1 MNQEYVT
8 CRKQGHS
15 VDDRMLLSPTEALT
29 TMALVPIAVFVLV
42 LLAISVPLQH
52 SFGSN
57 RTLDFSLFPDGSAHV
72 FFELE
77 SNPLFPDTQIVLFG
91 ESIEN
96 LVVEDENGFLLTT
109 ESSQNNPTIFEVET
123 LGASTVLINYDT
135 YSLVSKNGKVWS
147 FAVDSPTEF
156 SLLMPVNSL
165 VVGMTTFPIDM
176 SEEDDRIKMLLPP
189 GPVELTYFLTHAES
203 AQAKPVV
210 ETEDS
215 SESSI
220 IIAIAGII
228 IAVIIAVIFKFRK
241 KPIRNT
247 QAELVKEEKE
257 TTEQFELEFTL
268 SDDNV
273 RDDDKEIIKFI
284 HENGGEV
291 LESELRKKF
300 LQPRTTMWR
309 AVKRLERQGKII
321 ISKKDQQNLVK
332 LKTREDQDE

>member
-8 CRKQGHS
+8 CRKQEHS
-15 VDDRMLLSPTEALT
+15 VCDRMLLSPTEALS

-77 SNPLFPDTQIVLFG
+77 SNPLFPDTQITLFG

-109 ESSQNNPTIFEVET
+109 EPSQGSSTVFEVET
-123 LGASTVLINYDT
+123 LGASTILINYDT

-156 SLLMPVNSL
+156 SLLMPMNSL

-203 AQAKPVV
+203 AQVNPVV

-215 SESSI
+215 SQPSI
-220 IIAIAGII
+220 IIAITGII
-228 IAVIIAVIFKFRK
+228 IAVIIGVIFKFRK
-241 KPIRNT
+241 KPISNIQT
-247 QAELVKEEKE
+247 ESVKES
-257 TTEQFELEFTL
+257 TEQFGLESTL
-268 SDDNV
+268 SDENV

>member
-8 CRKQGHS
+8 CRKQGDS
-15 VDDRMLLSPTEALT
+15 VHDRMLLSPTEALT

-109 ESSQNNPTIFEVET
+109 ESSQNNPNIFEVET
-123 LGASTVLINYDT
+123 LGASTILINYDT

-228 IAVIIAVIFKFRK
+228 IAVIIAAIFKFRK

-257 TTEQFELEFTL
+257 TTEQFELESTL

>member
-8 CRKQGHS
+8 CRKQEHS
-15 VDDRMLLSPTEALT
+15 VCDRMLLSPTEALS

-77 SNPLFPDTQIVLFG
+77 SNPLFPDTQITLFG

-109 ESSQNNPTIFEVET
+109 ESSQGDPTVFEVET
-123 LGASTVLINYDT
+123 LGASTILINYDT

-156 SLLMPVNSL
+156 SLLMPMNSL

-203 AQAKPVV
+203 AQVNPVV

-215 SESSI
+215 SQPSI
-220 IIAIAGII
+220 IIAITGII
-228 IAVIIAVIFKFRK
+228 IAVIIGVIFKFRK
-241 KPIRNT
+241 KPISNIQT
-247 QAELVKEEKE
+247 ESVKES
-257 TTEQFELEFTL
+257 TEQFGLESTL

-332 LKTREDQDE
+332 LKTLEDQDE

>member
-8 CRKQGHS
+8 CRKQEHS
-15 VDDRMLLSPTEALT
+15 VCDRMLLSPTEALT

-77 SNPLFPDTQIVLFG
+77 SNPLFPDTQITLFG

-109 ESSQNNPTIFEVET
+109 EPTQGDPTVFEVET
-123 LGASTVLINYDT
+123 LGASTILINYDT

-156 SLLMPVNSL
+156 SLLMPMNSL

-203 AQAKPVV
+203 AQVNPVV

-215 SESSI
+215 SQPSI
-220 IIAIAGII
+220 IIAITGII
-228 IAVIIAVIFKFRK
+228 IAVIIGVIFKFRK
-241 KPIRNT
+241 KPISNIQT
-247 QAELVKEEKE
+247 ESVKES
-257 TTEQFELEFTL
+257 TEQFGLESTL
-268 SDDNV
+268 SDENV

>member
-123 LGASTVLINYDT
+123 LGASTILINYDT

-228 IAVIIAVIFKFRK
+228 TAIIIPVIFKFRK

-257 TTEQFELEFTL
+257 TTEQFELESTL

>member
-1 MNQEYVT
+1 MNQKSVF
-8 CRKQGHS
+8 CRRQEHS
-15 VDDRMLLSPTEALT
+15 NCDRMLLSPTEALT

-77 SNPLFPDTQIVLFG
+77 SNPLFPDTQITLFG

-109 ESSQNNPTIFEVET
+109 EPAQGDSNNFEVET
-123 LGASTVLINYDT
+123 LGASTILINYDT

-156 SLLMPVNSL
+156 SLLMPMNSL

-203 AQAKPVV
+203 AQVNPVV

-215 SESSI
+215 SQPSI
-220 IIAIAGII
+220 IIAITGII
-228 IAVIIAVIFKFRK
+228 IAVIIGVIFKFRK
-241 KPIRNT
+241 KPISNIQT
-247 QAELVKEEKE
+247 ESVKESTK
-257 TTEQFELEFTL
+257 QFGLESTL

-284 HENGGEV
+284 HEKGGEV

-309 AVKRLERQGKII
+309 AVKRLERQGKIE
-321 ISKKDQQNLVK
+321 ISKKEQQNLVK
-332 LKTREDQDE
+332 LKNQEKEDE

>member
-8 CRKQGHS
+8 CRKQEHS
-15 VDDRMLLSPTEALT
+15 VCDRMLLSPTEALT

-77 SNPLFPDTQIVLFG
+77 SNPLFPDTQITLFG

-96 LVVEDENGFLLTT
+96 LVVEDENGFLLTI
-109 ESSQNNPTIFEVET
+109 EPSQNNPTIFEVET
-123 LGASTVLINYDT
+123 LGASSILINYDT

-156 SLLMPVNSL
+156 SLLMPMNSL

-203 AQAKPVV
+203 AQVNPVI

-215 SESSI
+215 SQPSI
-220 IIAIAGII
+220 IIAITGII
-228 IAVIIAVIFKFRK
+228 IAVIIGVIFKFRK
-241 KPIRNT
+241 KPISNIQT
-247 QAELVKEEKE
+247 ESVTES
-257 TTEQFELEFTL
+257 TEQFGLESTL
-268 SDDNV
+268 SDENV

>member
-77 SNPLFPDTQIVLFG
+77 SNPLFPDTQITLFG

-109 ESSQNNPTIFEVET
+109 EQSQNNPTIFEVET
-123 LGASTVLINYDT
+123 LGASTILINYDT

-156 SLLMPVNSL
+156 SLLMPMNSI

-176 SEEDDRIKMLLPP
+176 SEEEDRIKMLLPP

-203 AQAKPVV
+203 AQVKPVV

-215 SESSI
+215 SQSSI

-247 QAELVKEEKE
+247 QAELVKEEKGS
-257 TTEQFELEFTL
+257 TEQFELESTL
-268 SDDNV
+268 SDDSV

>member
-1 MNQEYVT
+1 MNQESVV
-8 CRKQGHS
+8 CGKQEHP
-15 VDDRMLLSPTEALT
+15 VCDRMLLSPTEALT

-42 LLAISVPLQH
+42 LLVISVPLQH

-123 LGASTVLINYDT
+123 LGASTILINYDT

-228 IAVIIAVIFKFRK
+228 TAIIIPVIFKFRK

>member
-8 CRKQGHS
+8 CRKQEHS
-15 VDDRMLLSPTEALT
+15 VCDRMLLSPTEALT

-77 SNPLFPDTQIVLFG
+77 SNPLFPDTQITLFG

-109 ESSQNNPTIFEVET
+109 EPVQGDSNNFEVET
-123 LGASTVLINYDT
+123 LGASTILINYDT

-156 SLLMPVNSL
+156 SLLMPMNSL

-203 AQAKPVV
+203 AQVNPVV

-215 SESSI
+215 SQPSI
-220 IIAIAGII
+220 IIAITGII
-228 IAVIIAVIFKFRK
+228 IAVIIGVIFKFRK
-241 KPIRNT
+241 KPISNIQT
-247 QAELVKEEKE
+247 ESVKES
-257 TTEQFELEFTL
+257 TEQFGLESTL
-268 SDDNV
+268 SDENV

>member
-8 CRKQGHS
+8 CRKQEHS
-15 VDDRMLLSPTEALT
+15 VCDRMLLSPTEALT

-77 SNPLFPDTQIVLFG
+77 SNPLFPDTQITLFG

-109 ESSQNNPTIFEVET
+109 EPAHGDSNNFEVET
-123 LGASTVLINYDT
+123 LGASTILINYDT

-156 SLLMPVNSL
+156 SLLMPMNSL

-203 AQAKPVV
+203 AQVNPVV

-215 SESSI
+215 SQPSI
-220 IIAIAGII
+220 IIAITGII
-228 IAVIIAVIFKFRK
+228 IAVIIGVIFKFRK
-241 KPIRNT
+241 KPISNIQT
-247 QAELVKEEKE
+247 ESVKES
-257 TTEQFELEFTL
+257 TEQFGLESTL
-268 SDDNV
+268 SDENV

-332 LKTREDQDE
+332 LKTLEDQDE

>member
-8 CRKQGHS
+8 CRKQEHS
-15 VDDRMLLSPTEALT
+15 VCDRMLLSPTEALS

-77 SNPLFPDTQIVLFG
+77 SNPLFPDTQITLFG

-109 ESSQNNPTIFEVET
+109 EPTQGDPTVFEVET
-123 LGASTVLINYDT
+123 LGASTILINYDT

-156 SLLMPVNSL
+156 SLLMPMNSL

-203 AQAKPVV
+203 AQVNPVV

-215 SESSI
+215 SQPSI
-220 IIAIAGII
+220 IMAITGII
-228 IAVIIAVIFKFRK
+228 IAVIIGAIFKFRK
-241 KPIRNT
+241 KPISNIQT
-247 QAELVKEEKE
+247 ESVKES
-257 TTEQFELEFTL
+257 TEQFGLESTL

-332 LKTREDQDE
+332 LKTLEDQDE

>member
-8 CRKQGHS
+8 CRKQEHS
-15 VDDRMLLSPTEALT
+15 VCDRMLLSPTEALT

-77 SNPLFPDTQIVLFG
+77 SNPLFPDTQITLFG

-109 ESSQNNPTIFEVET
+109 EPAQGDSNNFEVET
-123 LGASTVLINYDT
+123 LGASTILINYDT

-156 SLLMPVNSL
+156 SLLMPMNSL

-203 AQAKPVV
+203 AQVNPVV

-215 SESSI
+215 SQPSI
-220 IIAIAGII
+220 IIAITGII
-228 IAVIIAVIFKFRK
+228 IAVIIGVIFKFRK
-241 KPIRNT
+241 KPISNIQT
-247 QAELVKEEKE
+247 ESVKDS
-257 TTEQFELEFTL
+257 TEQFGLESTL

-309 AVKRLERQGKII
+309 AVKRLERQDKII

>member
-8 CRKQGHS
+8 CRKQEHS
-15 VDDRMLLSPTEALT
+15 VCDRMLLSPTEALT

-77 SNPLFPDTQIVLFG
+77 SNSLFPDTQITLFG

-109 ESSQNNPTIFEVET
+109 EPTQGDPTVFEVET
-123 LGASTVLINYDT
+123 LGASTILINYDT

-156 SLLMPVNSL
+156 SLLMPMNSL

-203 AQAKPVV
+203 AQVNPVV

-215 SESSI
+215 SQPSI
-220 IIAIAGII
+220 IIAITGII
-228 IAVIIAVIFKFRK
+228 IAVIIGVIFKFRK
-241 KPIRNT
+241 KPISNIQT
-247 QAELVKEEKE
+247 ESVKES
-257 TTEQFELEFTL
+257 TEQFGLESTL
-268 SDDNV
+268 SDENV

-291 LESELRKKF
+291 LES
-300 LQPRTTMWR
+300 
-309 AVKRLERQGKII
+309 
-321 ISKKDQQNLVK
+321 
-332 LKTREDQDE
+332 

>member
-8 CRKQGHS
+8 CRKQEHS
-15 VDDRMLLSPTEALT
+15 VCDRMLLSPTEALS

-77 SNPLFPDTQIVLFG
+77 SNPLFPDTQITLFG

-109 ESSQNNPTIFEVET
+109 EPSQGSSTVFEVET
-123 LGASTVLINYDT
+123 LGASTILINYDT

-156 SLLMPVNSL
+156 SLLMPMNSL

-203 AQAKPVV
+203 AQVNPVV

-215 SESSI
+215 SQPSI
-220 IIAIAGII
+220 IIAITGII
-228 IAVIIAVIFKFRK
+228 IAVIIGVIFKFRK
-241 KPIRNT
+241 KPISNIQT
-247 QAELVKEEKE
+247 ESVKES
-257 TTEQFELEFTL
+257 TEQFGLESTL
-268 SDDNV
+268 SDENV

-332 LKTREDQDE
+332 LKTLEDQDE

>member
-1 MNQEYVT
+1 MNQESVV
-8 CRKQGHS
+8 CGKQEHP
-15 VDDRMLLSPTEALT
+15 VCDRMLLSPTEALS

-77 SNPLFPDTQIVLFG
+77 SNPLFPDTQITLFG
-91 ESIEN
+91 ELIEN

-109 ESSQNNPTIFEVET
+109 EPSQGDPTIFEVET
-123 LGASTVLINYDT
+123 LGASTILINYDT

-156 SLLMPVNSL
+156 SLLMPMNSL

-203 AQAKPVV
+203 AQVNPVV

-215 SESSI
+215 SQPSI
-220 IIAIAGII
+220 IIAITGII
-228 IAVIIAVIFKFRK
+228 IAVIIGVIFKFRK
-241 KPIRNT
+241 KSISNIQT
-247 QAELVKEEKE
+247 ESVKES
-257 TTEQFELEFTL
+257 TEQFGLESTL

>member
-1 MNQEYVT
+1 MNQESVV
-8 CRKQGHS
+8 CGKQEHS
-15 VDDRMLLSPTEALT
+15 VCDRMLLSPTEALT

-77 SNPLFPDTQIVLFG
+77 SNPLFPDTQITLFG

-109 ESSQNNPTIFEVET
+109 EPSQGSSTVFEVET
-123 LGASTVLINYDT
+123 LGASTILINYDT

-156 SLLMPVNSL
+156 SLLMPMNSL

-203 AQAKPVV
+203 AQVNPVV

-215 SESSI
+215 SQPSI
-220 IIAIAGII
+220 IIAITGII
-228 IAVIIAVIFKFRK
+228 IAVIIGVIFKFRK
-241 KPIRNT
+241 KPISNIQT
-247 QAELVKEEKE
+247 ESVKES
-257 TTEQFELEFTL
+257 TEQFGLESTL
-268 SDDNV
+268 SDDSV

>member
-8 CRKQGHS
+8 CRKQEHS
-15 VDDRMLLSPTEALT
+15 VCDRMLLSPTEALT

-77 SNPLFPDTQIVLFG
+77 SNPLFPDTQITLFG

-109 ESSQNNPTIFEVET
+109 EPAQGDSNNFEVET
-123 LGASTVLINYDT
+123 LGASTILINYDT

-156 SLLMPVNSL
+156 SLLMPMNSL

-203 AQAKPVV
+203 AQVNPVV

-215 SESSI
+215 SQPSI
-220 IIAIAGII
+220 IIAITGII
-228 IAVIIAVIFKFRK
+228 IAVIIGVIFKFRK
-241 KPIRNT
+241 KPISNIQT
-247 QAELVKEEKE
+247 ESVKES
-257 TTEQFELEFTL
+257 TEQFGLESTL
-268 SDDNV
+268 SDENV

-309 AVKRLERQGKII
+309 AVKRLERHGKII

>member
-1 MNQEYVT
+1 MNQESVV
-8 CRKQGHS
+8 CGKQEHP
-15 VDDRMLLSPTEALT
+15 VCDRMLLSPTEALT

-42 LLAISVPLQH
+42 LLAMMVPLQH

-77 SNPLFPDTQIVLFG
+77 SNPLFPDTQITLFG
-91 ESIEN
+91 ELIEN

-109 ESSQNNPTIFEVET
+109 EPSQGDPNNFEVET
-123 LGASTVLINYDT
+123 LGASTILINYDT

-156 SLLMPVNSL
+156 SLLMPMNSL

-203 AQAKPVV
+203 AQVNPVV

-215 SESSI
+215 SQPSI
-220 IIAIAGII
+220 IIAITGII
-228 IAVIIAVIFKFRK
+228 IAVIIGVIFKFRK
-241 KPIRNT
+241 KSISNIQT
-247 QAELVKEEKE
+247 ESVKES
-257 TTEQFELEFTL
+257 TEQFGLESTL

>member
-8 CRKQGHS
+8 CRKQEHS
-15 VDDRMLLSPTEALT
+15 VCDRMLLSPTEALT

-77 SNPLFPDTQIVLFG
+77 SNPLFPDTQITLFG

-109 ESSQNNPTIFEVET
+109 EPAQGDSNNFEVET
-123 LGASTVLINYDT
+123 LGASTILINYDT

-147 FAVDSPTEF
+147 FAVDSPIEF
-156 SLLMPVNSL
+156 SLLMPMNSL

-203 AQAKPVV
+203 AQVNPVV

-215 SESSI
+215 SQPSI
-220 IIAIAGII
+220 IIAITGII
-228 IAVIIAVIFKFRK
+228 IAVIIGVIFKFRK
-241 KPIRNT
+241 KPISNIQT
-247 QAELVKEEKE
+247 ESVKES
-257 TTEQFELEFTL
+257 TEQFGLESTL
-268 SDDNV
+268 SDENV

>member
-8 CRKQGHS
+8 CRKQEHS
-15 VDDRMLLSPTEALT
+15 VCDRMLLSPTEALS

-77 SNPLFPDTQIVLFG
+77 SNPLFPDTQITLFG

-109 ESSQNNPTIFEVET
+109 EPAQGDPNNFEVET
-123 LGASTVLINYDT
+123 LGASTILINYDT

-156 SLLMPVNSL
+156 SLLMPMNSL

-203 AQAKPVV
+203 AQVNPVV

-215 SESSI
+215 SQPSI
-220 IIAIAGII
+220 IIAITGII
-228 IAVIIAVIFKFRK
+228 IAVIIGVIFKFRK
-241 KPIRNT
+241 KPISNIQT
-247 QAELVKEEKE
+247 ESVKES
-257 TTEQFELEFTL
+257 TEQFGLESTL

>member
-8 CRKQGHS
+8 CRKQEHS
-15 VDDRMLLSPTEALT
+15 VCDRMLLSPTEALT

-77 SNPLFPDTQIVLFG
+77 SNPLFPDTQITLFG

-109 ESSQNNPTIFEVET
+109 EPSQGSSTVFEVET
-123 LGASTVLINYDT
+123 LGASTILINYDT

-156 SLLMPVNSL
+156 SLLMPMNSL

-203 AQAKPVV
+203 AQVNPVV

-215 SESSI
+215 SQPSI
-220 IIAIAGII
+220 IIAITGII
-228 IAVIIAVIFKFRK
+228 IAVIIGVIFKFRK
-241 KPIRNT
+241 KPISNIQT
-247 QAELVKEEKE
+247 ESVKES
-257 TTEQFELEFTL
+257 TEQFGLESTL
-268 SDDNV
+268 SDDSV

>member
-8 CRKQGHS
+8 CRKQEHS
-15 VDDRMLLSPTEALT
+15 VCDRMLLSPTEALT

-77 SNPLFPDTQIVLFG
+77 SNPLFPDTQITLFG

-109 ESSQNNPTIFEVET
+109 EPSQGDPTVFEVET
-123 LGASTVLINYDT
+123 LGASTILINYDT

-156 SLLMPVNSL
+156 SLLMPMNSL

-203 AQAKPVV
+203 AQVNPVV

-215 SESSI
+215 SQPSI
-220 IIAIAGII
+220 IIAITGII
-228 IAVIIAVIFKFRK
+228 IAVIIGAIFKFRK
-241 KPIRNT
+241 KPISNIQT
-247 QAELVKEEKE
+247 ESVKES
-257 TTEQFELEFTL
+257 TEQFGLESTL

-332 LKTREDQDE
+332 LKTLEDQDE

>member
-8 CRKQGHS
+8 CRKQEHS
-15 VDDRMLLSPTEALT
+15 VCDRMLLSPTEALT

-77 SNPLFPDTQIVLFG
+77 SNPLFPDTQITLFG

-109 ESSQNNPTIFEVET
+109 EPSQGNSTVFEVET
-123 LGASTVLINYDT
+123 LGASTILINYDT

-156 SLLMPVNSL
+156 SLLMPMNSL

-203 AQAKPVV
+203 AQVNPVV

-215 SESSI
+215 SQPSI
-220 IIAIAGII
+220 IIAITGII
-228 IAVIIAVIFKFRK
+228 IAVIIGVIFKFRK
-241 KPIRNT
+241 KPISNIQT
-247 QAELVKEEKE
+247 ESVKES
-257 TTEQFELEFTL
+257 TEQFGLESTL
-268 SDDNV
+268 SDENV